1 MSSTITWKI
10 DALDCRAAVGELQ
23 NVVSTIHWRANAQDD
38 ATGITASIYST
49 AGVTFDPEAAFVDF
63 TSLTEQQVLDWLWNS
78 GVDKDQTEQNLQSQ
92 LDALIT
98 PAIVT
103 PSLPWAGTTLVPE

>member
-1 MSSTITWKI
+1 MSATITWKI
-10 DALDCRAAVGELQ
+10 EALDCRAAVGELQ

-38 ATGITASIYST
+38 ATGIIATIYST

>member
-1 MSSTITWKI
+1 MSATITWKI
-10 DALDCRAAVGELQ
+10 EALDCQAAVGDLQ
-23 NVVSTIHWRANAQDD
+23 NVVSTIHWRANAQDSETAIA
-38 ATGITASIYST
+38 ATIYST
-49 AGVTFDPEAAFVDF
+49 AGVTLDSEAEFVDF

-78 GVDKDQTEQNLQSQ
+78 GVDKEQIEQSLQTQ

-103 PSLPWAGTTLVPE
+103 PPLPWYQMQTPT